1 MLDNVAI
8 QELIMCILKVK
19 EVKVKC
25 SRLWTYLITLRSS
38 KDGFLFLGELGSV
51 KTPPSDN

>member
-1 MLDNVAI
+1 
-8 QELIMCILKVK
+8 MCILKVK

-25 SRLWTYLITLRSS
+25 SHLWTYLITLRSS

-51 KTPPSDN
+51 KIPPSDS